1 LINAII
7 FPIGEQ
13 KSGLLVVVF
22 PVSVVLDNLYKDG
35 GSGTSSDQ
43 RPMELRINWPLRDFE
58 GFACWLICPEQHHD
72 HDGYNQLFDLDVFD
86 IF

>member
-72 HDGYNQLFDLDVFD
+72 HDGHNQLFDLDVFD